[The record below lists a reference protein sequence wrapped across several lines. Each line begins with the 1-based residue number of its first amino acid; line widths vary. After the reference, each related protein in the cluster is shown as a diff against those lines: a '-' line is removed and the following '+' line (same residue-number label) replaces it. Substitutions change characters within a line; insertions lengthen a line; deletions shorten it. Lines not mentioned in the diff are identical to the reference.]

1 MNFLGIG
8 SVELLVV
15 LGVALIVFGPNRL
28 PELARYIAKAMKMFR
43 DASNELQRQLDM
55 SDWDK
60 PSSKTSS
67 YTSDETY
74 GDSDNNSDPEYDHDP
89 YNTGNEDTDAP
100 DSSSSDDSGTG
111 ENQDEYGYS
120 SEEEAYSSNDAGEST
135 DANQKPIDDPDKV
148 EDAQRFVREMND

>member
-8 SVELLVV
+8 PTELLVV

-55 SDWDK
+55 SEWDK
-60 PSSKTSS
+60 PSSNTSS
-67 YTSDETY
+67 YTSDET
-74 GDSDNNSDPEYDHDP
+74 SVDPEYDHDP

-100 DSSSSDDSGTG
+100 DEESNSSDYSEYG
-111 ENQDEYGYS
+111 ENQDEYGYA
-120 SEEEAYSSNDAGEST
+120 SEEEANSSNESASST

>member
-8 SVELLVV
+8 PAELVVV

-43 DASNELQRQLDM
+43 EASNELQRQLDM
-55 SDWDK
+55 SEWDK

-67 YTSDETY
+67 YTSDDTY
-74 GDSDNNSDPEYDHDP
+74 GDPEYQHDP
-89 YNTGNEDTDAP
+89 YNTGNEDTDAAEGG
-100 DSSSSDDSGTG
+100 SNSSDYSEYG

-120 SEEEAYSSNDAGEST
+120 SEEEAHSSNEAASST
-135 DANQKPIDDPDKV
+135 NANQKPIDDPDKV
-148 EDAQRFVREMND
+148 EDAQRFVREMTD